1 MTEELKGRRFPLD
14 RKDIKIKKLEKK
26 LAFYKIYATKLEARL
41 KRCEEKVKET
51 QPNEGGNTE

>member
-1 MTEELKGRRFPLD
+1 MTDELKGRRFPLD

-26 LAFYKIYATKLEARL
+26 LAFYKIYAEKLEAKL
-41 KRCEEKVKET
+41 KQCEEKSKEP